1 MGGINIKGVKMKKN
15 TLPIF
20 YVKFSKKC
28 VTAILKWLIFY
39 SYMPDISAVCGV
51 ELLIWLL
58 FPELLTAVAGLLIT
72 ETVTPLSEY
81 LKK

>member
-1 MGGINIKGVKMKKN
+1 
-15 TLPIF
+15 
-20 YVKFSKKC
+20 
-28 VTAILKWLIFY
+28 
-39 SYMPDISAVCGV
+39 MPDISAVCGV

-81 LKK
+81 LKKIDFLKLGSYTRFLYNKICSWLK

>member
-1 MGGINIKGVKMKKN
+1 
-15 TLPIF
+15 
-20 YVKFSKKC
+20 
-28 VTAILKWLIFY
+28 
-39 SYMPDISAVCGV
+39 MPDISAVCGV

-81 LKK
+81 LKIDIFILGSYTRYFI